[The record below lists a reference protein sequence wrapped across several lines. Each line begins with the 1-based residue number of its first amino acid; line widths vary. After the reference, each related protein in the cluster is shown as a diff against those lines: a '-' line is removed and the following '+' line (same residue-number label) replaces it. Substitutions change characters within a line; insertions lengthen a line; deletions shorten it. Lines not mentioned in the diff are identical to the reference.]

1 MKYLSVWLLLSI
13 AVPVCSARTVTDQLG
28 RTIQVPEHPHR
39 LVCLMPSVVDDVYAL
54 GAGADVIAVTDYTK
68 YPADARTKPSV
79 GSILSPSMETILSL
93 HPDLVLG
100 SADMSHTET
109 LQQLE
114 RLGIVVF
121 MISTHGVEGI
131 YQSISSLGQA
141 LNREDSARELVEKLR
156 GREAA
161 VRRQVKGK
169 PVVSILMP
177 VGYAP
182 IVTIGKHAFI
192 TELIQIAGGRSV
204 TADIEQ
210 EWPQI
215 SLEAML
221 ARAPEALLLIRG
233 SRTSIDK
240 IRGQPGW
247 SSLPAVT
254 NNRVYYVDDRINLPS
269 PVAFDALEELAKQ
282 FHP

>member
-1 MKYLSVWLLLSI
+1 MKHLSVWLVLCI
-13 AVPVCSARTVTDQLG
+13 AVPVCAARTVTDQLG

-68 YPADARTKPSV
+68 YPAEARTKPSV
-79 GSILSPSMETILSL
+79 GSILAPSMETILSL

-114 RLGIVVF
+114 RLGVVVF
-121 MISTHGVEGI
+121 MISTHGVDGI
-131 YQSISSLGQA
+131 YQSIASLGQA
-141 LNREDSARELVEKLR
+141 LNREDSARELIARLR

-177 VGYAP
+177 VGYNP

-192 TELIQIAGGRSV
+192 TELIEIAGGRSV
-204 TADIEQ
+204 TERHRPGVAPNQSGSGVGAGARSTLADSRIENVDR
-210 EWPQI
+210 ED
-215 SLEAML
+215 SRA
-221 ARAPEALLLIRG
+221 ARLGQFAGCETTTGFTTWTTG
-233 SRTSIDK
+233 SIF
-240 IRGQPGW
+240 
-247 SSLPAVT
+247 PA
-254 NNRVYYVDDRINLPS
+254 RSRS
-269 PVAFDALEELAKQ
+269 M
-282 FHP
+282 HWRS

>member
-1 MKYLSVWLLLSI
+1 MKHLSLWLLLFV
-13 AVPVCSARTVTDQLG
+13 AVPVCAARTVTDQLG

-39 LVCLMPSVVDDVYAL
+39 LICLMPSVVDDVYAL

-68 YPADARTKPSV
+68 YPAEARTKPSV
-79 GSILSPSMETILSL
+79 GSILSPSMETIVSL
-93 HPDLVLG
+93 HPDLVLA
-100 SADMSHTET
+100 SADMSHVET

-121 MISTHGVEGI
+121 MISTHGVDGI
-131 YQSISSLGQA
+131 YQSIASLGQA
-141 LNREDSARELVEKLR
+141 LNREDSAKELIARLR

-177 VGYAP
+177 VGYDP

-192 TELIQIAGGRSV
+192 TELIGIAGGRSV

-233 SRTSIDK
+233 SRMSIDK

-247 SSLPAVT
+247 GNLPAVI

>member
-1 MKYLSVWLLLSI
+1 MKHLGVWLLLCV
-13 AVPVCSARTVTDQLG
+13 AVPVCPARTVTDQLG

-39 LVCLMPSVVDDVYAL
+39 IVCLMPSVVDDVYAL

-68 YPADARTKPSV
+68 YPAEARTKPSV
-79 GSILSPSMETILSL
+79 GSILAPSMETILSL

-114 RLGIVVF
+114 RLGVVVF
-121 MISTHGVEGI
+121 MISTHGVDGI
-131 YQSISSLGQA
+131 YRSIASLGQA
-141 LNREDSARELVEKLR
+141 LNREDSARELIARLR

-177 VGYAP
+177 VGYNP

-192 TELIQIAGGRSV
+192 TELIEIAGGRSV
-204 TADIEQ
+204 TGDIEQ

-233 SRTSIDK
+233 SRMKIEN

-247 SSLPAVT
+247 GSLPAVT

-269 PVAFDALEELAKQ
+269 PAAFDALEELAKQ

>member
-1 MKYLSVWLLLSI
+1 MKRICAILLFLT
-13 AVPVCSARTVTDQLG
+13 ALPACNARTVRDQLG
-28 RTIQVPEHPHR
+28 RSVEVPEHPHR

-68 YPADARTKPSV
+68 YPAEARTKPSV

-114 RLGIVVF
+114 RLGIAVF
-121 MISTHGVEGI
+121 MVSTHGVDGI
-131 YQSISSLGQA
+131 YQSIASLGQA
-141 LNREDSARELVEKLR
+141 LNREDSARELVARLR

-161 VRRQVKGK
+161 VRQQVSGK

-177 VGYAP
+177 VGYDP

-192 TELIQIAGGRSV
+192 TELIEIAGGHSI
-204 TADIEQ
+204 TSDIEQ
-210 EWPQI
+210 EWPQV
-215 SLEAML
+215 SLEAVM
-221 ARAPEALLLIRG
+221 ARAPEALLLIKG
-233 SRTSIDK
+233 SRMSIEK

-247 SSLPAVT
+247 NSLPAVN
-254 NNRVYYVDDRINLPS
+254 NNRVYYVDDRITFPS

>member
-1 MKYLSVWLLLSI
+1 MKYFGIWLLLLI
-13 AVPVCSARTVTDQLG
+13 AVPVCAARTVTDQLG

-68 YPADARTKPSV
+68 YPAEARTKPSV

-131 YQSISSLGQA
+131 YQSIGSLGQA
-141 LNREDSARELVEKLR
+141 LNREDSARELIARLR

-169 PVVSILMP
+169 QVVSILMP
-177 VGYAP
+177 LGSDP

-192 TELIQIAGGRSV
+192 TELIEIAGGRSV
-204 TADIEQ
+204 TSDIDQ
-210 EWPQI
+210 EWPQV
-215 SLEAML
+215 SLEAAM
-221 ARAPEALLLIRG
+221 ARAPQALLLIRG
-233 SRTSIDK
+233 SRMSIDK
-240 IRGQPGW
+240 IRVRPGW
-247 SSLPAVT
+247 GNLPAVI
-254 NNRVYYVDDRINLPS
+254 NNRVYYVDDRISLPS

>member
-1 MKYLSVWLLLSI
+1 MKRLCAWLVFCVALP
-13 AVPVCSARTVTDQLG
+13 ACNARTVIDQLG
-28 RTIQVPEHPHR
+28 RAVQVPEHPHR

-68 YPADARTKPSV
+68 YPAEARSKPSV
-79 GSILSPSMETILSL
+79 GSILAPSMETILLL

-121 MISTHGVEGI
+121 MVSTHGVDGI
-131 YQSISSLGQA
+131 YQSIARLGQA
-141 LNREDSARELVEKLR
+141 LNREDSAKELITKLR
-156 GREAA
+156 AREAA
-161 VRRQVKGK
+161 VRRQVNYK

-177 VGYAP
+177 VGYDP

-192 TELIQIAGGRSV
+192 TELIEIAGGRSI
-204 TADIEQ
+204 TDDIDQ
-210 EWPQI
+210 EWPQV
-215 SLEAML
+215 SLEAVMS
-221 ARAPEALLLIRG
+221 RAPEALLLIRG
-233 SRTSIDK
+233 SRMSMDR

-247 SSLPAVT
+247 ENMPAVK